1 MVLSHR
7 IIILVCIF
15 SSLLVIPISTQNI
28 QGIFHSELTEE
39 FKIYENP
46 LYGINIKYPGDWRYY
61 EKNGPENFSPDRIFQ
76 VSFLSPPNKVLS
88 DMVFVWFNVEKIKD
102 SLSLDDR
109 KNILL
114 KNLNNS
120 SIDVKVQSTKLS
132 GINAFM
138 IDYKNEA
145 VELQRHIGIE
155 TIRNGLLYSLDFTA
169 QPDTFEKNL
178 DSIETMINSTKIS
191 TIV

>member
-15 SSLLVIPISTQNI
+15 SSLLVIPLSTQNI
-28 QGIFHSELTEE
+28 QGIFHSESSEE
-39 FKIYENP
+39 FKIYKNP
-46 LYGINIKYPGDWRYY
+46 LHGINIKYPGDWRYY

-76 VSFLSPPNKVLS
+76 VSFLSPSNKLLS
-88 DMVFVWFNVEKIKD
+88 DMVFVWFNIEKIKD

-138 IDYKNEA
+138 IDYTNKA

-155 TIRNGLLYSLDFTA
+155 AIRNGLLYSLDFTA

-191 TIV
+191 TIA